1 MKRDIQL
8 TRELA
13 DQIVFGMENQAE
25 VFYLDLDTQTVVP
38 DPSDLAGAD
47 TERYIRLP
55 PWRSVDGYNLM
66 ARFVA
71 SLRNPMYRE
80 RLRTILAS
88 GRGAFRQFKDVI
100 GEREDIERL
109 WLAFK
114 QREMRRIV
122 AGWANDLRELWGL
135 ERQELSED
143 EETFPLIASD
153 FVISDGD
160 EAQRDLVKALDRK
173 AFAENYE
180 SDSEPLVD
188 LLYDYHRAGIPN
200 PGDPDSVVL
209 VAQTPGQEIAG
220 FVWAVTLRRGEI
232 VVTVV
237 AQLYVL
243 PEYRGMGL
251 ARALLREHL
260 LRCHDRGYSEAVVEL
275 IGHACEYEDDLS
287 ELGLIRDSGTV
298 RVRLDHWF
306 RENESP

>member
-1 MKRDIQL
+1 MKRDIRL

-13 DQIVFGMENQAE
+13 DQIVFGMENQNH

-38 DPSDLAGAD
+38 DPPGLADAD
-47 TERYIRLP
+47 ARYVRLP
-55 PWRSVDGYNLM
+55 SWRPVDGYNLM

-71 SLRNPMYRE
+71 SLRNPIYRE
-80 RLRTILAS
+80 RLRTILGS
-88 GRGAFRQFKDVI
+88 GRGAFRQFKDAI

-114 QREMRRIV
+114 QRKMRGTV
-122 AGWANDLRELWGL
+122 TEWVNDLRELWGL
-135 ERQELSED
+135 ERLELTED
-143 EETFPLIASD
+143 EETLPLIASD

-160 EAQRDLVKALDRK
+160 EGHADLARTLDRE

-180 SDSEPLVD
+180 SDSELLVN
-188 LLYDYHRAGIPN
+188 LLYDYHRAGMPD
-200 PGDPDSVVL
+200 PGNPDSVIL
-209 VAQTPGQEIAG
+209 VAETPGKEVAG

-232 VVTVV
+232 VVSVV

-260 LRCHDRGYSEAVVEL
+260 LRCHSRGYSEAVVEL
-275 IGHACEYEDDLS
+275 IGRACEYEDGLS
-287 ELGLIRDSGTV
+287 ELGLARDSGTM
-298 RVRLDHWF
+298 RVRLDRWF